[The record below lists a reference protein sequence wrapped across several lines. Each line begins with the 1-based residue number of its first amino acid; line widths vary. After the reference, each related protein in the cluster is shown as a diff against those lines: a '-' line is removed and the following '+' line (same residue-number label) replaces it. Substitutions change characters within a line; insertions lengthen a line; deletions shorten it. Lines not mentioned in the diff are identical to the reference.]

1 MLMKMVI
8 LMLLLIINANYN
20 DDKDYLYIYYYQMIM
35 IMPTLILMAMLMI
48 VRRVIM
54 TNMFLKL
61 DSNKFHIMYC
71 HIFFYPYHIFPEPRK
86 IRIGIPKL
94 LLHYLLI
101 TVYYFDLNEH
111 FVYALVESKHAVI

>member
-61 DSNKFHIMYC
+61 DSNKFHQMFF
-71 HIFFYPYHIFPEPRK
+71 IFGIRTKEPRK